1 MVSKNLGTWIEFEND
16 IEEEIYDESRDKKN
30 YKNKPFY
37 ALETVIKSGYVLP
50 EKLKEKIIKIFE

>member
-1 MVSKNLGTWIEFEND
+1 MILKKKYIN
-16 IEEEIYDESRDKKN
+16 ESRDKKN